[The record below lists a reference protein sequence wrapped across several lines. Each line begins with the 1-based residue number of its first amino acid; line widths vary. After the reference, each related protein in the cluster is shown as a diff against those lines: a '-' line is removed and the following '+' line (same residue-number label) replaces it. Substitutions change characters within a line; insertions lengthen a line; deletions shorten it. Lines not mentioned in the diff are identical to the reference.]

1 MKRRMRL
8 SICLSVLL
16 TIVLTACA
24 GADEVKIN
32 ASDGA
37 ARDYFGG
44 SVFISGD
51 YAIVGAFGDGDSGLT
66 SGSAYILKRD
76 DMSWNGQAKLVAS
89 DGAAGDYFGWSVSIS
104 GDYAIVGACR
114 DDDNGDDSGSV
125 YIYKRDGTTWS
136 QQSKITASDS
146 AACDYFGVSVS
157 ISGDYAI
164 VGAGCDDDNG
174 ANSGSSCPFKRNGT
188 TWSQQA
194 KITASDGAADD
205 NFGSS
210 VSISGDHAIV
220 GALWDD
226 DNGDGSGCLH
236 LRHPDPGTSDN
247 RRPEWR

>member
-89 DGAAGDYFGWSVSIS
+89 DGAAGDYFQCPSQATMLSWVPMVMMTTVTVRDLSTSTSATEQPGASNQRSLQATAQRVTTSAFQSPSQATTLSWVQVVMMTMVPIRDHHAPSSATEQRGASKQRSRQVTAQQMTIS
-104 GDYAIVGACR
+104 AVLSPSQA
-114 DDDNGDDSGSV
+114 
-125 YIYKRDGTTWS
+125 TTLS
-136 QQSKITASDS
+136 
-146 AACDYFGVSVS
+146 
-157 ISGDYAI
+157 
-164 VGAGCDDDNG
+164 
-174 ANSGSSCPFKRNGT
+174 
-188 TWSQQA
+188 
-194 KITASDGAADD
+194 
-205 NFGSS
+205 
-210 VSISGDHAIV
+210 
-220 GALWDD
+220 
-226 DNGDGSGCLH
+226 
-236 LRHPDPGTSDN
+236 
-247 RRPEWR
+247 